1 MARPA
6 DNIWYEL
13 SHHQQ
18 AAVREAE
25 DQSFGD
31 TEEDDFSFG
40 SGDDEDDGHV
50 DEEEEEDDNSWG
62 WGK

>member
-13 SHHQQ
+13 SHQQQ
-18 AAVREAE
+18 ANVREAE

-50 DEEEEEDDNSWG
+50 DEEEEDDNSWG

>member
-31 TEEDDFSFG
+31 TEEDDFIFG
-40 SGDDEDDGHV
+40 SGDDEDGLATGSVEEVEDGT
-50 DEEEEEDDNSWG
+50 EN
-62 WGK
+62 

>member
-25 DQSFGD
+25 DQAFGD
-31 TEEDDFSFG
+31 TEDDDFSFG

-50 DEEEEEDDNSWG
+50 DEEEEDDNSWG